1 MPKVFVS
8 GCYDMLHSGH
18 VAFFQEAASH
28 GDLYVGI
35 GSDATILQLKS
46 RKTINTEQERLF
58 MVKALRCVKD
68 AWINSGSG
76 IMDFEKEVT
85 ALKPDIFFVNTDG
98 FSPAKQEFCDRLGI
112 QLMVSQRLPQPGLP
126 PRSTTA
132 LRQECTIPYRLE
144 LGGGWLDQPFVNSL
158 HPGPVLTLAI
168 QPTQEFNH
176 RSGMATSSRK
186 KAMELWHTAIPQGD
200 REQLAHTLF
209 CVENPPGTLN
219 VSGSQDQLGIC
230 LPGLNRLFY
239 QNGYWPT
246 QIQSVTSPDILDFL
260 EAHLQLIALPMREA
274 GYSPLSNTHISPDG
288 AQRLAETTQQAWEAL
303 LQKDLHAWGNATTQ
317 SFQAQL
323 EMFPNMMTD
332 EAAQAIKE
340 YSQQALGYKITGA
353 GGGGYLVL
361 IAEKNIPNATRIKAQ
376 RD

>member
-35 GSDATILQLKS
+35 GSDKTIYQLKN
-46 RKTINTEQERLF
+46 RKTINTEQERLY

-76 IMDFEKEVT
+76 IMDFEKEVA

-112 QLMVSQRLPQPGLP
+112 RLMVSQRLPQAGLP

-158 HPGPVLTLAI
+158 HPGPVITLAI

-186 KAMELWHTAIPQGD
+186 QAIELWHTAIPQGD
-200 REQLAHTLF
+200 REKLAYTLF
-209 CVENPPGTLN
+209 CVENPPGTKN

-230 LPGLNRLFY
+230 LPGLNRLHY
-239 QNGYWPT
+239 DNGFWPNA
-246 QIQSVTSPDILDFL
+246 IDSVTADDALDFL
-260 EAHLQLIALPMREA
+260 EAHLQLIALPMRKE
-274 GYSPLSNTHISPDG
+274 GYSPLLNTHISPDG
-288 AQRLAETTQQAWEAL
+288 AQRLAEATQQAWEAL
-303 LQKDLHAWGNATTQ
+303 LQKDLHAWGKATTQ
-317 SFQAQL
+317 SLHAQL

>member
-8 GCYDMLHSGH
+8 GCYDMIHSGH

-35 GSDATILQLKS
+35 GSDKTIYQLKN
-46 RKTINTEQERLF
+46 RKTINTEQERLY

-76 IMDFEKEVT
+76 IMDFEKEVA

-98 FSPAKQEFCDRLGI
+98 FSPAKQEFCNRLGI
-112 QLMVSQRLPQPGLP
+112 RLMVSQRLPQAGLP

-158 HPGPVLTLAI
+158 HPGPVITLAI

-186 KAMELWHTAIPQGD
+186 QAIELWHTSIPQGD
-200 REQLAHTLF
+200 REKLAYTLF
-209 CVENPPGTLN
+209 CVENPPGTKN

-230 LPGLNRLFY
+230 LPGLNRLHY
-239 QNGYWPT
+239 DNGFWPNA
-246 QIQSVTSPDILDFL
+246 IDSVTADDALDFL
-260 EAHLQLIALPMREA
+260 EAHLQLIALPMRKE
-274 GYSPLSNTHISPDG
+274 GYSPLLNTHISPDG
-288 AQRLAETTQQAWEAL
+288 AQRLAEATQQAWEAL
-303 LQKDLHAWGNATTQ
+303 LQKDLHAWGKATTQ
-317 SFQAQL
+317 SLHAQL

>member
-35 GSDATILQLKS
+35 GSDKTIYQLKN
-46 RKTINTEQERLF
+46 RKTINTEQERLY

-76 IMDFEKEVT
+76 IMDFEKEVA

-98 FSPAKQEFCDRLGI
+98 FSPAKQELCDRLGI
-112 QLMVSQRLPQPGLP
+112 RLMVSQRLPQAGLP

-158 HPGPVLTLAI
+158 HPGPVITLAI

-186 KAMELWHTAIPQGD
+186 QAIELWHTSIPQGD
-200 REQLAHTLF
+200 REKLAYTLF
-209 CVENPPGTLN
+209 CVENPPGTKN

-230 LPGLNRLFY
+230 LPGLNRLHY
-239 QNGYWPT
+239 DNGFWPNA
-246 QIQSVTSPDILDFL
+246 IDSVTADDALDFL
-260 EAHLQLIALPMREA
+260 EAHLQLIALPMRKE
-274 GYSPLSNTHISPDG
+274 GYSPLLNTHISPDG
-288 AQRLAETTQQAWEAL
+288 AQRLAEATQQAWEAL
-303 LQKDLHAWGNATTQ
+303 LQKDLHAWGKATTQ
-317 SFQAQL
+317 SLHAQL

>member
-35 GSDATILQLKS
+35 GSDKTIYQLKN
-46 RKTINTEQERLF
+46 RKTINTEQERLY

-76 IMDFEKEVT
+76 IMDFEKEVA

-98 FSPAKQEFCDRLGI
+98 FSPAKQELCDRLGI
-112 QLMVSQRLPQPGLP
+112 RLMVSQRLPQAGLP

-158 HPGPVLTLAI
+158 HPGPVITLAI

-186 KAMELWHTAIPQGD
+186 QAIELWHTSIPQGD
-200 REQLAHTLF
+200 REKLAYTLF
-209 CVENPPGTLN
+209 CVENPPGTKN

-230 LPGLNRLFY
+230 LPGLNRLHY
-239 QNGYWPT
+239 DNGFWPNA
-246 QIQSVTSPDILDFL
+246 IDSVTADDALDFL
-260 EAHLQLIALPMREA
+260 EAHLQLIALPMRKE

-288 AQRLAETTQQAWEAL
+288 AQRLAEATQQAWEAL
-303 LQKDLHAWGNATTQ
+303 LQKDLHAWGKATTQ
-317 SFQAQL
+317 SLHAQL

>member
-35 GSDATILQLKS
+35 GSDKTIYQLKN
-46 RKTINTEQERLF
+46 RKTINTEQERLY

-76 IMDFEKEVT
+76 IMDFEKEVA

-112 QLMVSQRLPQPGLP
+112 RLVVSQRLPQAGLP

-158 HPGPVLTLAI
+158 HPGPVITLAI

-186 KAMELWHTAIPQGD
+186 QAIELWHTSIPQGD
-200 REQLAHTLF
+200 REKLAYTLF
-209 CVENPPGTLN
+209 CVENPPGTKN

-230 LPGLNRLFY
+230 LPGLNRLHY
-239 QNGYWPT
+239 DNGFWPNA
-246 QIQSVTSPDILDFL
+246 IDSVTADDALDFL
-260 EAHLQLIALPMREA
+260 EAHLQLIALPMRKE
-274 GYSPLSNTHISPDG
+274 GYSPLLNTHISPDG
-288 AQRLAETTQQAWEAL
+288 AQRLAEATQQAWEAL
-303 LQKDLHAWGNATTQ
+303 LQKDLHAWGKATTQ
-317 SFQAQL
+317 SLHAQL

>member
-18 VAFFQEAASH
+18 VAFFQEAASP

-35 GSDATILQLKS
+35 GSDKTIYQLKN
-46 RKTINTEQERLF
+46 RKTINTEQERLY

-76 IMDFEKEVT
+76 IMDFEKEVA

-112 QLMVSQRLPQPGLP
+112 RLMVSQRLPQAGLP

-158 HPGPVLTLAI
+158 HPGPVITLAI

-186 KAMELWHTAIPQGD
+186 QAIELWHTSIPQGD
-200 REQLAHTLF
+200 REKLAYTLF
-209 CVENPPGTLN
+209 CVENPPGTKN

-230 LPGLNRLFY
+230 LPGLNRLHY
-239 QNGYWPT
+239 DNGFWPNA
-246 QIQSVTSPDILDFL
+246 IDSVTADDALDFL
-260 EAHLQLIALPMREA
+260 EAHLQLIALPMRKE
-274 GYSPLSNTHISPDG
+274 GYSPLLNTHISPDG
-288 AQRLAETTQQAWEAL
+288 AQRLAEATQQAWEAL
-303 LQKDLHAWGNATTQ
+303 LQKDLHAWGKATTQ
-317 SFQAQL
+317 SLHAQL

>member
-35 GSDATILQLKS
+35 GSDKTIYQLKN
-46 RKTINTEQERLF
+46 RKTINTEQERLY

-76 IMDFEKEVT
+76 IMDFEKEVA

-112 QLMVSQRLPQPGLP
+112 RLMVSQRLPQAGLP

-158 HPGPVLTLAI
+158 HPGPVITLAI

-186 KAMELWHTAIPQGD
+186 QAIELWHTSIPQGD
-200 REQLAHTLF
+200 REKLAYTLF
-209 CVENPPGTLN
+209 CVENPPGTKN

-230 LPGLNRLFY
+230 LPGLNRLHY
-239 QNGYWPT
+239 DNGFWPNA
-246 QIQSVTSPDILDFL
+246 IDSVTADDALDFL
-260 EAHLQLIALPMREA
+260 EAHLQLIALPMRKE
-274 GYSPLSNTHISPDG
+274 GYSPLLNTHISPDG
-288 AQRLAETTQQAWEAL
+288 AQRLAEATQQACEAL
-303 LQKDLHAWGNATTQ
+303 LQKDLHAWGKATTQ
-317 SFQAQL
+317 SLHAQL

>member
-18 VAFFQEAASH
+18 VAFFQEAVSH

-35 GSDATILQLKS
+35 GSDKTIYQLKN
-46 RKTINTEQERLF
+46 RKTINTEQERLY

-76 IMDFEKEVT
+76 IMDFEKEVA

-112 QLMVSQRLPQPGLP
+112 RLMVSQRLPQAGLP

-158 HPGPVLTLAI
+158 HPGPVITLAI

-186 KAMELWHTAIPQGD
+186 QAIELWHTSIPQGD
-200 REQLAHTLF
+200 REKLAYTLF
-209 CVENPPGTLN
+209 CVENPPGTKN

-230 LPGLNRLFY
+230 LPGLNRLHY
-239 QNGYWPT
+239 DNGFWPNA
-246 QIQSVTSPDILDFL
+246 IDSVTADDALDFL
-260 EAHLQLIALPMREA
+260 EAHLQLIALPMRKE
-274 GYSPLSNTHISPDG
+274 GYSPLLNTHISPDG
-288 AQRLAETTQQAWEAL
+288 AQRLAEATQQDWEAL
-303 LQKDLHAWGNATTQ
+303 LQKDLHAWGKATTQ
-317 SFQAQL
+317 SLHAQL

>member
-35 GSDATILQLKS
+35 GSDKTIYQLKN
-46 RKTINTEQERLF
+46 RKTINTEQERLY

-76 IMDFEKEVT
+76 IMDFEKEVA

-112 QLMVSQRLPQPGLP
+112 RLMVSQRLPQAGLP

-158 HPGPVLTLAI
+158 HPGPVITLAI

-186 KAMELWHTAIPQGD
+186 QAIELWHTSIPQGD
-200 REQLAHTLF
+200 REKLAYTLF
-209 CVENPPGTLN
+209 CVENPPGTKN

-230 LPGLNRLFY
+230 LPGLNRLHY
-239 QNGYWPT
+239 DNGFWPNA
-246 QIQSVTSPDILDFL
+246 IDSVTADDALDFL
-260 EAHLQLIALPMREA
+260 EAHLQLIALPMRKE

-288 AQRLAETTQQAWEAL
+288 AQRLAEATQQAWEAL
-303 LQKDLHAWGNATTQ
+303 LQKDLHAWGKATTQ
-317 SFQAQL
+317 SLHAQL

>member
-35 GSDATILQLKS
+35 GSDKTIYQLKN
-46 RKTINTEQERLF
+46 RKTINTEQERLY

-76 IMDFEKEVT
+76 IMDFEKEVA

-112 QLMVSQRLPQPGLP
+112 RLMVSQRLPQAGLP

-158 HPGPVLTLAI
+158 HPGPVITLAI

-186 KAMELWHTAIPQGD
+186 QAIELWHTSIPQGD
-200 REQLAHTLF
+200 REKLAYTLF
-209 CVENPPGTLN
+209 CVENPPGTKN

-230 LPGLNRLFY
+230 LPGLNRLHY
-239 QNGYWPT
+239 DNGFWPNA
-246 QIQSVTSPDILDFL
+246 IDSVTADDALDFL
-260 EAHLQLIALPMREA
+260 EAHLQLIALPMRKE
-274 GYSPLSNTHISPDG
+274 GYSPLLNTHISPDG
-288 AQRLAETTQQAWEAL
+288 AQRLAEATQQAWEAL
-303 LQKDLHAWGNATTQ
+303 LQKDLHAWGKATTQ
-317 SFQAQL
+317 SLYAQL